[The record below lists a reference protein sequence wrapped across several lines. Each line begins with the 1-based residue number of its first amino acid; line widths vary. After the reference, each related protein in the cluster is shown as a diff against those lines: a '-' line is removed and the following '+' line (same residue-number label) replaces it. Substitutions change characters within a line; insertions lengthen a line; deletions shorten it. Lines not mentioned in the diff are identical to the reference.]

1 MKCDI
6 TKIGRGQWLIAIVAV
21 LVTLSVGGCGDF
33 TTPKTAAVE
42 STRIIKDLRRVD
54 PRPEPNVPL
63 PSFFTAPPKIME
75 QNVGGKLEYKLFYF
89 CQHHTSPELQ
99 AIVNTG
105 FASIL
110 YDAKQKSTRV
120 VDYNVHAN
128 AATNQLIVRC
138 PTRDDA
144 EAVLDFL
151 REVDVPPVQ
160 VKISC
165 LISEVYAD
173 KTLDWETTIA
183 IQDLLG
189 EGLTAVP
196 TGQPF
201 GTAIPDII
209 ADPDTIAAFPG
220 GSLRELARARMGL
233 QIGYLSHSE
242 NFLAMV
248 DTLESQGYLKV
259 LMNPTLEVVNGKQA
273 KVMSSQRVPVTTT
286 YLRSGNS
293 DLFETRLEYQDVVDS
308 LTITP
313 HVFADGYVGLETDI
327 LLGSKLTPE
336 GIKQVPI
343 VTKKQIQNKENRIRP
358 GESLVIGGLRKSER
372 RDVLRGVPILKDI
385 PLLGILFS
393 GRDFEERAVETIF
406 VLTPTISTGG
416 KPREEV
422 VDDIKRRRGE
432 PTGDDEDT
440 GIDPFGSKAR
450 AKAEERMLEEA
461 EEARLEAEAEKAIAR
476 SATRDA
482 EFRIERAESEVAL
495 AKSRSARTVAKAQK
509 MIEEAHAAKTEAEAK
524 AKAADEAKAA
534 ADKATAEAAKVKAD
548 AAKATAD
555 AAAKVKAA
563 EKAQADAAKIA
574 ADATKSKAEAD
585 EARAD
590 ADALAK
596 AAEKAKAEAEAKA
609 KAADEAKEAADKA
622 IADAAATKDAAEKAQ
637 AEADAKIK
645 AAEEATADALQIK
658 TNAVAAKA
666 EAAAKVKAAEEAK
679 AEAEAKAKAAEEAR
693 AAFEAKAAAAD
704 RAVAEAEKIIG
715 GPASDPNEGAEGT
728 AKAEEPA
735 PEGEE
740 PSGEGVETDPNKP
753 VPAKDDEQEDT
764 VVAKDKPEAA
774 PKSTPLDS
782 NKGDML
788 AKPVEENR
796 STLDSGDKV
805 AEKPTA
811 KQVGELSEQAPVKPS
826 GESGQAKVA
835 KPFTSTEKVE
845 TDIAKADLGDPK
857 VVSKKMQGEAAKPEP
872 EVEDPRTRLL
882 MLVLSALSL

>member
-1 MKCDI
+1 MCC
-6 TKIGRGQWLIAIVAV
+6 GRLLTAIVAV
-21 LVTLSVGGCGDF
+21 LVTLSVGGCGDY

-63 PSFFTAPPKIME
+63 PSFFTAPPKIVE
-75 QNVGGKLEYKLFYF
+75 QNVGGQLEYKLFYF

-99 AIVNTG
+99 TIVHTQ
-105 FASIL
+105 FASAL
-110 YDAKQKSTRV
+110 FDAKGKSTRK
-120 VDYNVHAN
+120 VDYNVSSN
-128 AATNQLIVRC
+128 PATNQLIVRC

-151 REVDVPPVQ
+151 REVDVPPIQ
-160 VKISC
+160 VKINC

-201 GTAIPDII
+201 TGAIPGLV

-233 QIGYLSHSE
+233 QIGYLSHSQ
-242 NFLAMV
+242 NFLALV

-259 LMNPTLEVVNGKQA
+259 LMNPTLEVINGKEA
-273 KVMSSQRVPVTTT
+273 KVMSSQRVPVNTTF
-286 YLRSGNS
+286 LRSGNS
-293 DLFETRLEYQDVVDS
+293 DLFETRTEYQDVVDS

-327 LLGSKLTPE
+327 LIGSKLTPE

-343 VTKKQIQNKENRIRP
+343 VTKKEIKNKENRIRP

-372 RDVLRGVPILKDI
+372 RDVLRGVPVLKDI

-393 GRDFEERAVETIF
+393 GRDFEERAVETVF

-416 KPREEV
+416 KPREEM

-432 PTGDDEDT
+432 PTGNDDDT

-450 AKAEERMLEEA
+450 AKAKERLLEEA
-461 EEARLEAEAEKAIAR
+461 EEARLEAEAEKAVAR
-476 SATRDA
+476 NATRDA
-482 EFRIERAESEVAL
+482 EFRIERAESEAAL
-495 AKSRSARTVAKAQK
+495 AKTRSAREVAKAQK
-509 MIEEAHAAKTEAEAK
+509 MIEEAAAAKAESEAK
-524 AKAADEAKAA
+524 SKAADAAKAV
-534 ADKATAEAAKVKAD
+534 ADKATAEAAKVKAE

-585 EARAD
+585 KAKAEAN
-590 ADALAK
+590 ALAK
-596 AAEKAKAEAEAKA
+596 AADKAKAEAEAKS
-609 KAADEAKEAADKA
+609 KAADTAKATADKA
-622 IADAAATKDAAEKAQ
+622 IADAAATKDAAEKAK
-637 AEADAKIK
+637 ADADAKIK

-658 TNAVAAKA
+658 KDAVTAKA

-679 AEAEAKAKAAEEAR
+679 AEADAKAKAAEEAKV
-693 AAFEAKAAAAD
+693 AFEAKAQAAD
-704 RAVAEAEKIIG
+704 RAVAEAEKIIRG
-715 GPASDPNEGAEGT
+715 EDSGNDADDSGT
-728 AKAEEPA
+728 AKAEEAA
-735 PEGEE
+735 PDGGKPGDEGLK
-740 PSGEGVETDPNKP
+740 SDPNEP
-753 VPAKDDEQEDT
+753 VPAKEKAAEGDA

-774 PKSTPLDS
+774 PKSTGDS
-782 NKGDML
+782 PKVGDML
-788 AKPVEENR
+788 AKPPSEGNT
-796 STLDSGDKV
+796 SNLDGGEKV
-805 AEKPTA
+805 AERPTA
-811 KQVGELSEQAPVKPS
+811 KDVGESPGPEEPASAESS
-826 GESGQAKVA
+826 GEGGQAKAAEPVS
-835 KPFTSTEKVE
+835 STEKGE
-845 TDIAKADLGDPK
+845 TEIAKADVGTPK
-857 VVSKKMQGEAAKPEP
+857 VISEKVEGASAKPKP
-872 EVEDPRTRLL
+872 EIEDPRTRLL